1 MASERTAFLTQMVEV
16 LTSTVSFGERL
27 NNMVHLLARNLK
39 VDLALYFGL
48 DKARETLFLNVSSQ
62 GPVPPHMR
70 LEFPLG
76 QGLVGETA
84 NTRKADIVHRV
95 DPGVLAANAPL
106 EKLHPTYQTLAAFP
120 VADDNFLYGVLILVD
135 RHERSFTIGERQG
148 VQLTCLM
155 LAAALRQAIVQEEA
169 KKRIAELSVLF
180 EVGKALSATVE
191 LDELLE
197 RIVSTTAKVI
207 TARGAALQIIDAATG
222 EPRVSSRYGQIPAD
236 CPVLPKMMP
245 IAGFGRAALF

>member
-1 MASERTAFLTQMVEV
+1 MASERAAFLTQMVEV

-48 DKARETLFLNVSSQ
+48 DKARETLLLNVSSQ
-62 GPVPPHMR
+62 GPIPPHLR

-84 NTRKADIVHRV
+84 RTRKSAVVHRQQ
-95 DPGVLAANAPL
+95 PGVSAANAAL
-106 EKLHPTYQTLAAFP
+106 EKLHPAYQTLAAFP

-135 RHERSFTIGERQG
+135 RGERALTPADRQG

-180 EVGKALSATVE
+180 EVGKALSSTVE

-207 TARGAALQIIDAATG
+207 TARGAALHIN
-222 EPRVSSRYGQIPAD
+222 
-236 CPVLPKMMP
+236 
-245 IAGFGRAALF
+245 

>member
-1 MASERTAFLTQMVEV
+1 MAGERAAFLTQMVEV

-48 DKARETLFLNVSSQ
+48 DKARETLLLNVSSQ
-62 GPVPPHMR
+62 GPVPPHLR

-84 NTRKADIVHRV
+84 RTRKSTVVHRQQ
-95 DPGVLAANAPL
+95 PGVSAANAAL
-106 EKLHPTYQTLAAFP
+106 EKLNPAYQTLAAFP

-135 RHERSFTIGERQG
+135 RAERSLTPAERQG

-155 LAAALRQAIVQEEA
+155 LAARPAPGHRPGRGQKADRRV
-169 KKRIAELSVLF
+169 
-180 EVGKALSATVE
+180 VGAV
-191 LDELLE
+191 
-197 RIVSTTAKVI
+197 
-207 TARGAALQIIDAATG
+207 RG
-222 EPRVSSRYGQIPAD
+222 GQSPQLHRG
-236 CPVLPKMMP
+236 V
-245 IAGFGRAALF
+245 G

>member
-1 MASERTAFLTQMVEV
+1 MAGERAAFLTQMVEV

-48 DKARETLFLNVSSQ
+48 DKARETLLLNVSSQ
-62 GPVPPHMR
+62 GPVPPHLR

-84 NTRKADIVHRV
+84 RTRKSTVVHRQQ
-95 DPGVLAANAPL
+95 PGVSAANAAL
-106 EKLHPTYQTLAAFP
+106 EKLHPAYQTLAAFP

-135 RHERSFTIGERQG
+135 RAERSLTPAERQG

-155 LAAALRQAIVQEEA
+155 LAARPAPGHRPGRGQKADRRVVGALRGGQSPQLH
-169 KKRIAELSVLF
+169 RG
-180 EVGKALSATVE
+180 VG
-191 LDELLE
+191 
-197 RIVSTTAKVI
+197 
-207 TARGAALQIIDAATG
+207 
-222 EPRVSSRYGQIPAD
+222 
-236 CPVLPKMMP
+236 
-245 IAGFGRAALF
+245 